1 MPARALES
9 RTCVPHLSLAALA
22 RWSLGAAF
30 LFGLLQAG
38 PALAQMCGD
47 GTTDPNTPE
56 QCDDGNTEDCD
67 GCSSSCQDESL
78 LPDGDGD
85 GVIDDCDNCPAAY
98 NASQEDFDG
107 DGEGDACDEEDI
119 LGSLVVGIFKSNSL
133 FKPSGEGAGKITI
146 RGFLDVHPPLDGF
159 QESLE
164 EGLDPNDDSPDEI
177 VLRFKIKD
185 PNQTIEF
192 TRAEC
197 QLKVKEP
204 FLARVKC
211 KNAANTER
219 AIFRNV
225 PFAPDVY
232 KMAVRVKRRDILPFT
247 EGQEVVEMT
256 MTVGRIDRPDKIGDA
271 IPCSIK
277 VGSSKQ
283 RLKCIEPSS
292 GGF

>member
-9 RTCVPHLSLAALA
+9 RTCVPRLRLAALV

-47 GTTDPNTPE
+47 GTTDPNFAE
-56 QCDDGNTEDCD
+56 ECDDGNTADCD
-67 GCSSSCQDESL
+67 GCSSTCQDESL

-85 GVIDDCDNCPAAY
+85 GVIDDCDNCPTVY
-98 NASQEDFDG
+98 NAGQEDFDG

-119 LGSLVVGIFKSNSL
+119 LGSLVMGVFKATSG
-133 FKPSGEGAGKITI
+133 FKPSGEGVGKITI
-146 RGFLDVHPPLDGF
+146 RGFLDAHPPLNGF

-164 EGLDPNDDSPDEI
+164 EGLDPNEDGPDEI

-197 QLKVKEP
+197 QLKIKEP

-211 KNAANTER
+211 KNVEKTER

-232 KMAVRVKRRDILPFT
+232 KMAVRVKRRDIDPFT
-247 EGQEVVEMT
+247 EGQEIVEVT
-256 MTVGRIDRPDKIGDA
+256 MTVGQIDRPDQIGDA
-271 IPCSIK
+271 PPCGIR

-283 RLKCIEPSS
+283 LLKCIEPQ
-292 GGF
+292 GP